1 MSASATPQL
10 RPKPVHWFVVHAL
23 AWALLIG
30 LGSTPLRGSPAEE
43 AVLGRPV
50 GDITA
55 EEMGRLAISSLDQIP
70 ADLQGSAAYRAK
82 VGATMVARAW
92 ESATAEASNA

>member
-1 MSASATPQL
+1 LT
-10 RPKPVHWFVVHAL
+10 
-23 AWALLIG
+23 
-30 LGSTPLRGSPAEE
+30 
-43 AVLGRPV
+43 
-50 GDITA
+50 D
-55 EEMGRLAISSLDQIP
+55 IP